1 MTAPELIQTIEA
13 IGGVLTL
20 RGDRIQ
26 YELPEDAGSMIGVLR
41 QYRNE
46 VFRVLREREQT
57 DGCYVH
63 QAQATWWTRPDSSQ
77 VCGKCHPDPYAVALG
92 KTTQSEPPPMPK
104 GVRLLQWAPKGP
116 PVAIERWSVV
126 TDVPQFIQT
135 TLGQLQAAI
144 AGENWLAGNWS
155 VRELVDRLEQV
166 GVKTDVA
173 AE

>member
-1 MTAPELIQTIEA
+1 MRKVSCTPPGKKRKNTLQTKSITTVQHLLHWKVSS
-13 IGGVLTL
+13 GVKTSHK
-20 RGDRIQ
+20 I
-26 YELPEDAGSMIGVLR
+26 
-41 QYRNE
+41 
-46 VFRVLREREQT
+46 
-57 DGCYVH
+57 
-63 QAQATWWTRPDSSQ
+63 TWWTRPDNSQ
-77 VCGKCHPDPYAVALG
+77 VCGKCHPDPYAVALR

-116 PVAIERWSVV
+116 PVAIGSWSVV

-135 TLGQLQAAI
+135 TLGQLQAAM

-166 GVKTDVA
+166 GVKADVA